1 MKTTQIDKLHSGVT
15 KIRKES
21 LYLYSLR
28 KVFSSKVTEFKF
40 ESLFKA
46 IFIPR
51 IQLCCG
57 KFFYPAQIFEDHL
70 FILLVKLL
78 KPLYPY
84 FPKQSS

>member
-1 MKTTQIDKLHSGVT
+1 MKTKQIDKLHSEVT

-40 ESLFKA
+40 KSLFKA

-51 IQLCCG
+51 IQLC
-57 KFFYPAQIFEDHL
+57 
-70 FILLVKLL
+70 
-78 KPLYPY
+78 
-84 FPKQSS
+84 